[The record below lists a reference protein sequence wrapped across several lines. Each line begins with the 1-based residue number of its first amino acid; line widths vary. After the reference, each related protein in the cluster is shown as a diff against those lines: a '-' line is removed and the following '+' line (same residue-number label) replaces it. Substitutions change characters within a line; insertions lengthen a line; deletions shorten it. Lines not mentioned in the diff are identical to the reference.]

1 MAEMENGKKYQLVDS
16 TALISTMFSFLY
28 DKPEGGLESV
38 LNCYPKIMKE
48 DISGATLKKP
58 VMDVQN
64 RYFLMYQHSGPNK
77 DTKGIVE
84 ERKWRK
90 WVDDTLVHTLSPN
103 VYRSPTEAL
112 QVNCCQDFL
121 RPKIFEVLHHESEFL
136 VLFMSEKVSRPIKAY
151 ERQISLNSWA
161 NA

>member
-1 MAEMENGKKYQLVDS
+1 MRWSKSYKKVPVLVAEMENGKKYQLVDS

-121 RPKIFEVLHHESEFL
+121 KPKIFEVLHHES
-136 VLFMSEKVSRPIKAY
+136 
-151 ERQISLNSWA
+151 
-161 NA
+161 